1 MGDVAIHKNTEE
13 TVRVYSINKTIGQ
26 GNRMFDW
33 LCSKIGV
40 IEYYFWNTSGLT
52 VINVIFLLFTIV
64 YISLIYIFKHLMSY
78 DMDKLFIFGQVFS
91 SSLEIAYIVLLCS
104 FLLFTLRKI
113 KNSPRDMSTEYVWLK
128 SILYFISKVYYL
140 LFLIFLMG
148 IFKGNIY
155 LLALQEN
162 KNKPMLSNIISLLI
176 MVSLITIGI
185 CVLLPILIIM
195 LYQNK
200 VNTESRKRMFALSK
214 MLISISLVAI
224 IMYYISKLI
233 EEAVAS
239 STLTLLKIPFGIETD
254 FNSSGSCQTEG
265 ATERDKNTP
274 IDTLLRN
281 NKFKNATEI
290 IKAIIVFLIFII
302 MIPLKCIWTWGL
314 PELDKGVG
322 GAIDSMTVTLTNN
335 LFQENGTYDE
345 YYNVVNKGG
354 NKRNNR
360 KG

>member
-1 MGDVAIHKNTEE
+1 MSGVVYNNNEE
-13 TVRVYSINKTIGQ
+13 AGKVHRINKTIGQ
-26 GNRMFDW
+26 ANRMFTW
-33 LCSKIGV
+33 LCSKIAV
-40 IEYYFWNTSGLT
+40 IDYSFKNTSGLT
-52 VINVIFLLFTIV
+52 VINVICLLFTIV
-64 YISLIYIFKHLMSY
+64 FISLIYFFKFLMSINLMSY

-91 SSLEIAYIVLLCS
+91 GSLEIAYIVLLCS
-104 FLLFTLRKI
+104 FLLFTLCKVN
-113 KNSPRDMSTEYVWLK
+113 NSPHNMSTEYVWLK
-128 SILYFISKVYYL
+128 SILYFMSKVYYL
-140 LFLIFLMG
+140 LFFIFLMG

-176 MVSLITIGI
+176 MASLIIIGI
-185 CVLLPILIIM
+185 SMFIPILMIM
-195 LYQNK
+195 FYQRSINK
-200 VNTESRKRMFALSK
+200 ESRKTMFTLSK

-233 EEAVAS
+233 QEVVAS

-254 FNSSGSCQTEG
+254 FNSSGSCQNEG
-265 ATERDKNTP
+265 ATESDKNTP

-281 NKFKNATEI
+281 NNFKNATEI

-314 PELDKGVG
+314 PELDRGVG
-322 GAIDSMTVTLTNN
+322 GAIESSAEIMADKLFPEMEKVTI
-335 LFQENGTYDE
+335 
-345 YYNVVNKGG
+345 VRSGG